1 MKVSPDQMT
10 GILIRGI
17 FGHKSQGEGH
27 EVTDTM
33 RQRLED
39 AVPSEGCWHHQRLD
53 EARKDSP
60 LETSEEAWSH

>member
-1 MKVSPDQMT
+1 MT

-27 EVTDTM
+27 EATDTM

-39 AVPSEGCWHHQRLD
+39 AVPSEGCWQ
-53 EARKDSP
+53 P
-60 LETSEEAWSH
+60 PETG